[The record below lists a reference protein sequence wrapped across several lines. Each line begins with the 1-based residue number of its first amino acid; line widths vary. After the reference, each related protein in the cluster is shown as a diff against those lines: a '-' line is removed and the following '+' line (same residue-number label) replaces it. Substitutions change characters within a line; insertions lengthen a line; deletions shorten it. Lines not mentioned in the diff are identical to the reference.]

1 MQQPH
6 GPTVH
11 RITDADESRS
21 SDMHSRMVKYTISM
35 SVRMAFFIAAF
46 FFDGWLRW
54 ALFAG
59 AAVLPY
65 VAVVLANGG
74 VDHSKRGE
82 ASWMNEGAAR
92 KSLGPAGD
100 TTAADAAKQDASD
113 GAESSENRAE
123 DSPLREED
131 DPVEGIVLEGLLL
144 EDLEEDPHK
153 RHHGH
158 RHKTHG
164 PTATDGDTA

>member
-6 GPTVH
+6 GPKVH

-21 SDMHSRMVKYTISM
+21 ADMHSRMVKYTISM
-35 SVRMAFFIAAF
+35 SVRLACFIAAF
-46 FFDGWLRW
+46 IFDGWLRW

-65 VAVVLANGG
+65 IAVVLANGG
-74 VDHSKRGE
+74 ADHSKRGE
-82 ASWMNEGAAR
+82 ASWMNDGGPR
-92 KSLGPAGD
+92 NSLGPAGSS
-100 TTAADAAKQDASD
+100 TAADPANPDTPDGSGASA
-113 GAESSENRAE
+113 GPAE

-144 EDLEEDPHK
+144 EDLEENPHK
-153 RHHGH
+153 PH
-158 RHKTHG
+158 RGQQHG
-164 PTATDGDTA
+164 PHGPAAADGGAA